1 MSMGGSPCGPAGT
14 GKTETV
20 KDMGKTLAKYVVVFN
35 CSDQMDYRGLG
46 RIYKGLAQSGSWGC
60 FDEFNRI
67 ELPVLSVAAQQVAV
81 VLAAKKEK
89 KKQFVFTDGDQID
102 MCPELGI
109 FITMVGNTYSLLSNR
124 NKEMTN
130 YEFQN
135 PGYAGR
141 KELPENLKIQFR
153 TVAMMVP
160 DRQIIIRVK
169 LASCGFLENITLARK
184 FYTLYKLC
192 EEQLTK
198 QVTLI
203 VCQLYI
209 QKKKSVISN

>member
-1 MSMGGSPCGPAGT
+1 MPSFHRCYITLAQALSMSMGGSPCGPAGT

-89 KKQFVFTDGDQID
+89 KKQFIFTDGDLID

-109 FITMVGNTYSLLSNR
+109 FITMVKAL
-124 NKEMTN
+124 
-130 YEFQN
+130 
-135 PGYAGR
+135 
-141 KELPENLKIQFR
+141 
-153 TVAMMVP
+153 
-160 DRQIIIRVK
+160 IILHI
-169 LASCGFLENITLARK
+169 
-184 FYTLYKLC
+184 Y
-192 EEQLTK
+192 
-198 QVTLI
+198 
-203 VCQLYI
+203 
-209 QKKKSVISN
+209 

>member
-89 KKQFVFTDGDQID
+89 KKTFLFTDGDQID

-109 FITMVGNTYSLLSNR
+109 FITMVHNFIFKISDSNLL
-124 NKEMTN
+124 
-130 YEFQN
+130 
-135 PGYAGR
+135 
-141 KELPENLKIQFR
+141 I
-153 TVAMMVP
+153 
-160 DRQIIIRVK
+160 
-169 LASCGFLENITLARK
+169 
-184 FYTLYKLC
+184 
-192 EEQLTK
+192 
-198 QVTLI
+198 
-203 VCQLYI
+203 
-209 QKKKSVISN
+209 

>member
-81 VLAAKKEK
+81 VLNAKKEK
-89 KKQFVFTDGDQID
+89 KKQFIFTDGDQID
-102 MCPELGI
+102 MCPEFGI
-109 FITMVGNTYSLLSNR
+109 FITMV
-124 NKEMTN
+124 
-130 YEFQN
+130 
-135 PGYAGR
+135 
-141 KELPENLKIQFR
+141 
-153 TVAMMVP
+153 
-160 DRQIIIRVK
+160 
-169 LASCGFLENITLARK
+169 TL
-184 FYTLYKLC
+184 F
-192 EEQLTK
+192 
-198 QVTLI
+198 VF
-203 VCQLYI
+203 
-209 QKKKSVISN
+209 